1 MKNQHVTILGGGFA
15 GVEAAIFL
23 RKQGIEVTLVSDRDY
38 LFIYPISIW
47 IPVSKIAFKDATIP
61 LADLQKV
68 HGFNLII
75 DRVNSIDC
83 LNNIVKLD
91 SREITYDYLVI
102 ALGASKVKLEGL
114 ENTMSICGAPNQSL
128 VMKEKFDALLK
139 KGSGKIAIGY
149 GGNPKDKT
157 GVRGGPAF
165 EILFNFIHV
174 LKQKKIRENFEIT
187 FFAPMKVLG
196 KRMGKSGFA
205 MLEKLF
211 EKEDI
216 KKRTGKKIKEFLPN
230 TVVFEDDSTLESDYI
245 MYIPAGTG
253 HTVLSHSNL
262 PLSDAGF
269 VKINDNCQVEG
280 LGKIYAI
287 GDIALIE
294 GPDWVAKQ
302 GHIAEVMARNTA
314 YNISQQINGSEKRKG
329 YKGHLNILCVMDT
342 GNGAALTY
350 RKDEKDFIIPLP
362 KVGHWLKQ
370 GWGFYYRNSKL
381 KKFPRIPGM

>member
-15 GVEAAIFL
+15 GIEAAIYL

-47 IPVSKIAFKDATIP
+47 IPVSKIEFKDATIP

-83 LNNIVKLD
+83 VNNIVKLETQ
-91 SREITYDYLVI
+91 EITYDFLVI

-128 VMKEKFDALLK
+128 VMKDKFDALLK

-165 EILFNFIHV
+165 EILFNFINV
-174 LKQKKIRENFEIT
+174 LKQKKIRDNFEIT

-216 KKRTGKKIKEFLPN
+216 KKRTGKKIKAFLPG

-253 HTVLSHSNL
+253 HDVLSNSDL
-262 PLSDAGF
+262 QLSDAGF
-269 VKINDNCQVEG
+269 VKIDDNC
-280 LGKIYAI
+280 
-287 GDIALIE
+287 
-294 GPDWVAKQ
+294 
-302 GHIAEVMARNTA
+302 
-314 YNISQQINGSEKRKG
+314 
-329 YKGHLNILCVMDT
+329 
-342 GNGAALTY
+342 
-350 RKDEKDFIIPLP
+350 
-362 KVGHWLKQ
+362 
-370 GWGFYYRNSKL
+370 
-381 KKFPRIPGM
+381 